1 MLGQLTKFMFI
12 ILKLLVFLLQF
23 YLTMKVKVVFT
34 FLSLVLVI
42 RTMGIIL
49 ANPTILI
56 DHIIINVT
64 DAKGKIKY

>member
-64 DAKGKIKY
+64 DAIGKIKY